1 MVFTVISGSS
11 EVFDSDINIV
21 AASRFVAQ
29 NARFSLNRT
38 HIQSSI
44 QNNEGLRKFPDAEN
58 IQTCISFTILICS
71 LNNIIMKNN
80 IWKNA
85 VF

>member
-1 MVFTVISGSS
+1 
-11 EVFDSDINIV
+11 
-21 AASRFVAQ
+21 
-29 NARFSLNRT
+29 
-38 HIQSSI
+38 
-44 QNNEGLRKFPDAEN
+44 LRKYPEAEN
-58 IQTCISFTILICS
+58 IQVCISFTILICI